1 MIYWLS
7 GSLVVLIL
15 VTFLLTPESTQ
26 STDVDAKRVVNSK
39 KVITTGVTNNLA
51 QSLNASSEKSQA
63 GGGLKTTDFDTKNV
77 GTLVDSKS
85 VKDNIHGNQEN
96 KTSVV
101 GTEKVRVLLIPDQET
116 TVSRSGSSLA
126 AARINKLNVT
136 LARINKLNVT
146 LGSTFSAGKT
156 LITFNCNVPRA
167 RLAMAKA
174 ELSAAVETHTAK
186 LRMQGLE
193 QAGDVEV
200 ALAASVVAKARAEV
214 RLGELQIRY
223 CSITA
228 PWDGRVAKVYVRNH
242 MTVTPGQPMLDLV
255 KSGPLR
261 LRVNVPSRLLSQLRI
276 DSKFEVTIDETEKTY
291 QAIVVAINSRVDAVS
306 QTVEIEGLM
315 NQSFPE
321 LLAGMSGTAI
331 MPEM

>member
-7 GSLVVLIL
+7 GSLVIL
-15 VTFLLTPESTQ
+15 VLVTVMLTPESSQ
-26 STDVDAKRVVNSK
+26 SPDVDVEKAANSERA
-39 KVITTGVTNNLA
+39 ITTDATNNPA
-51 QSLNASSEKSQA
+51 QSLNASSEKSQSS
-63 GGGLKTTDFDTKNV
+63 GGLTTTDSDTENV
-77 GTLVDSKS
+77 GILVDSES
-85 VKDNIHGNQEN
+85 SRDDFYGNQAK
-96 KTSVV
+96 KTSAD
-101 GTEKVRVLLIPDQET
+101 GTETVRVLLIPDEET

-126 AARINKLNVT
+126 A
-136 LARINKLNVT
+136 ARINKLNVT

-156 LITFNCNVPRA
+156 LITFNCNAPRA

-214 RLGELQIRY
+214 RLGELQISY
-223 CSITA
+223 CSIKA

-261 LRVNVPSRLLSQLRI
+261 LRVNVPSRLLSQLKV
-276 DSKFEVTIDETEKTY
+276 DSQFEVTIDETGKTY
-291 QAIVVAINSRVDAVS
+291 QASVAAINSRVDSVS

-315 NQSFPE
+315 TQSFPE

-331 MPEM
+331 MPEI

>member
-7 GSLVVLIL
+7 GSLVVLVL
-15 VTFLLTPESTQ
+15 VTFLLKPESTQ
-26 STDVDAKRVVNSK
+26 STDVDAKKVVNSK

-51 QSLNASSEKSQA
+51 QSLNESSEKNQA

-85 VKDNIHGNQEN
+85 VKDNIYRNQAN
-96 KTSVV
+96 KTSAV

-136 LARINKLNVT
+136 L
-146 LGSTFSAGKT
+146 GSTFSAGKT

-167 RLAMAKA
+167 RLAMSKA
-174 ELSAAVETHTAK
+174 ELSGAVETHTAK

-200 ALAASVVAKARAEV
+200 ALAASVVAKASAEV
-214 RLGELQIRY
+214 KLGELQISY

-261 LRVNVPSRLLSQLRI
+261 LRVNIPSRLLSQLRI

-315 NQSFPE
+315 TQRFPE